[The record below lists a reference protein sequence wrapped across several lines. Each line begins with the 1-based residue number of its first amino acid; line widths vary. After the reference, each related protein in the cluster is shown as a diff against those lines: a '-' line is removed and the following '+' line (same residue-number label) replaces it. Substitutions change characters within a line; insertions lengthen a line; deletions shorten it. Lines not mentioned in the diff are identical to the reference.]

1 VTFSLVDYSSDVPQ
15 FNLALPDISG
25 CHIHTISEI
34 PETEDLPPLKR
45 KNKKKV
51 EFSEKSEKPKKVEF
65 YSAEKPKKVGFS
77 EKVDF
82 SFEKQTEVGFSDFEE
97 VSLKITKVIL
107 QKNQQTII
115 T

>member
-34 PETEDLPPLKR
+34 PETEDLPLLKQ
-45 KNKKKV
+45 KKQKKV
-51 EFSEKSEKPKKVEF
+51 EFSEKSEKSKKVEF
-65 YSAEKPKKVGFS
+65 LEKPK
-77 EKVDF
+77 KVDF

-97 VSLKITKVIL
+97 GSLKITSVIL